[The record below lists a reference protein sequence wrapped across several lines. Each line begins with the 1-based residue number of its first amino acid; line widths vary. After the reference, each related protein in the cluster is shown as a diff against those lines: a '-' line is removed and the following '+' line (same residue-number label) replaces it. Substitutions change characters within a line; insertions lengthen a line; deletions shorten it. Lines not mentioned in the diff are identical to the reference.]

1 MALISR
7 RPEADF
13 IPKRRRS
20 ALTRAL
26 TLACWCVGAG
36 AMPLASAADLPA
48 LIRDAV
54 SADPAVLEARASEEV
69 AEARLNATR
78 AQRWPVLGVQAGS
91 NVVNPSSYYS
101 TPFRGVT
108 GRLNVYSAGAIGSAI
123 ERDRSRQQSLQYKTE
138 EIRQQVAFNVANHYL
153 QALAAQEL
161 LDAQKLN
168 LVRHE
173 KIIGDL
179 EVVVANDQ
187 GRRYELVQA
196 QSRALQV
203 RMAMVQQ
210 EKARNL
216 ALSRLTRYTAQKP
229 TLQNPVAADWE
240 AALPAELLQREHPTL
255 QSLQQEA
262 EAVRRDRQFLAQSRW
277 PRVDVEAGAGNNSYV
292 RLVANWSFFDRSA
305 DYTVDSA
312 ARQIVAAER
321 RGELLTRELAE
332 QADTARADMAQSQL
346 QIKAAEQQIGASTE
360 VARLYEMQFKVGRR
374 SLIELVNA
382 YAELSSVETSRVVA
396 ENAWRG
402 AVLTYLHARAALAD
416 WAQAPR

>member
-1 MALISR
+1 MIPRWPVADLIHKPR
-7 RPEADF
+7 
-13 IPKRRRS
+13 
-20 ALTRAL
+20 
-26 TLACWCVGAG
+26 AG
-36 AMPLASAADLPA
+36 ALALALLCGAAAAPPARAADLPA

-69 AEARLNATR
+69 AEARLNASR
-78 AQRWPVLGVQAGS
+78 AQRWPVLGLQAGG
-91 NVVNPSSYYS
+91 NVVNPNSHYS
-101 TPFRGVT
+101 TPFRGFT
-108 GRLNVYSAGAIGSAI
+108 GRVNVYSAGAIDAAV
-123 ERDRSRQQSLQYKTE
+123 ERDRSRQQSLQFKTE
-138 EIRQQVAFNVANHYL
+138 EIRQQVASSVAGHYL
-153 QALAAQEL
+153 QALQAQEQ
-161 LDAQKLN
+161 LDVQKLN
-168 LVRHE
+168 LARHE

-203 RMAMVQQ
+203 RMAIVQQ

-240 AALPAELLQREHPTL
+240 AALPAELLQREHP
-255 QSLQQEA
+255 SLQALQREA
-262 EAVRRDRQFLAQSRW
+262 EAVRRDRQHLAQSRW
-277 PRVDVEAGAGNNSYV
+277 PRIDVEAGAGNHSYA
-292 RLVANWSFFDRSA
+292 RLVANWSFYDRSA

-312 ARQIVAAER
+312 ARQIIAAER
-321 RGELLTRELAE
+321 RGELLARELAE
-332 QADTARADMAQSQL
+332 QADTARADMAQSLL
-346 QIKAAEQQIGASTE
+346 QIKAAEQQIGASVE

-382 YAELSSVETSRVVA
+382 YAELSAVENSRVVA

-402 AVLTYLHARAALAD
+402 AVLSYLHARAALAD
-416 WAQAPR
+416 WARAGR